1 MAKTCQELFLVFAA
15 RVAELL
21 RERFELDPESL
32 VRTNPADLTIE
43 GLVRAGDGERAWH
56 TLTVTSEQLEWIGP
70 ERLAQSFVR
79 DYIVAMDAASV

>member
-1 MAKTCQELFLVFAA
+1 MAKTCRELFPVFSA

-21 RERFELDPESL
+21 RERYELDPESL
-32 VRTNPADLTIE
+32 VRTNPDEFTIE
-43 GLVRAGDGERAWH
+43 GLVRGGDGERVWH

-79 DYIVAMDAASV
+79 DYLVAMDAASV